1 MLVVHPTAMPAFVF
15 GLILLLGPGL
25 PGFTGGSP
33 LSATPEPAPRLTAI
47 SFSRA
52 ATGNTRFV
60 RLHLT
65 GRVSTFSQ
73 PSEASDGG
81 LEMRLYNVVPGDD
94 LQTSAPQRSGWEY
107 TTRTTRSHLIVS
119 FRVSGSV
126 TGDVFRDVE
135 SNDLIVALATSGPDG
150 LAEAEAR
157 SILRSITAQEQPI
170 PSAAQAPGSE
180 ETSVTGAAL
189 RWKIDRIAID
199 AGHGGKDPGA
209 IGSGRVREKD
219 LVLPIALKLGQYLEE
234 RLGVEV
240 IYTRKS
246 DTFIALRERGRVAN
260 REGADLFI
268 SIHANSA
275 ANRSAYGTE
284 TFFLGMNKGGP
295 AQKVI
300 ERENSVIQ
308 LEQDQSHY
316 DQFDQAAL
324 VRLQLAQ
331 SAFLHN
337 SEELASRIEEQFSDR
352 VGRRSRG
359 VKEGNLQVLWAA
371 AMPAVLVE
379 VGFVSNAS
387 EARFLGSQQGVDY
400 MASAI
405 FRAVR
410 DYKTAFEHSLSLD
423 TID

>member
-1 MLVVHPTAMPAFVF
+1 MPALVI

-25 PGFTGGSP
+25 PGPAGGRSLPVATG
-33 LSATPEPAPRLTAI
+33 PAPRLTSI

-52 ATGNTRFV
+52 ATGNTRLV
-60 RLHLT
+60 RLHLS
-65 GRVSTFSQ
+65 GRVTAFSEPKETF
-73 PSEASDGG
+73 DGG
-81 LEMRLYNVVPGDD
+81 LEITLYNVRPGDD
-94 LQTSAPQRSGWEY
+94 LQTSAPRRPAWEY
-107 TTRTTRSHLIVS
+107 TTRTNRGHLIVS

-135 SNDLIVALATSGPDG
+135 SNDLIVALATSGTQASD
-150 LAEAEAR
+150 ETEAR
-157 SILRSITAQEQPI
+157 RILTSLPVPEQPVA
-170 PSAAQAPGSE
+170 SAVNVPARE

-189 RWKIDRIAID
+189 RWRIDRIAID

-209 IGSGRVREKD
+209 VGAGRVREKD
-219 LVLPIALKLGQYLEE
+219 VVLPIALKLGQYLEE

-240 IYTRKS
+240 IYTRSS
-246 DTFIALRERGRVAN
+246 DQFVELRERGRVAN
-260 REGADLFI
+260 REEADLFI
-268 SIHANSA
+268 SIHANST

-308 LEQDQSHY
+308 LEQDQAHY

-331 SAFLHN
+331 SAFLN
-337 SEELASRIEEQFSDR
+337 KSEELAARIEEQFSDR

-387 EARFLGSQQGVDY
+387 EARFLGTRQGVDY

-410 DYKTAFEHSLSLD
+410 DYKEAYEHSLSLD